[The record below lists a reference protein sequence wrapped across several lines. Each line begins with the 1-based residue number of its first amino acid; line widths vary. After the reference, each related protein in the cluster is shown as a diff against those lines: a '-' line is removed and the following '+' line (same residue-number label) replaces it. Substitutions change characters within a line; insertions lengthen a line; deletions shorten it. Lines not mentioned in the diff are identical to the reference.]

1 MNSKQIDLIPL
12 RDFPIVQTGDEISD
26 LIISTAR
33 KTDIGF
39 IQGDIIV
46 ITHSILSI
54 VEDKVYQIEEVK
66 VSEQAEKIAEK
77 IGHSQERV
85 EVALREASEVLR
97 EDPVLITR
105 TKQGLVTDFSGVDE
119 SNAPLGT
126 FVALPDNPDKSAKRI
141 SDSLSK
147 SVGFKVPVIITD
159 TQGRPWRKGAVN
171 IAIGVAGISP
181 FTRNDEKE
189 DIYGQKLRG
198 SLVCL
203 VDQLASAAEL
213 VMGQADE
220 GVPVVIIRGVKVH
233 NGEGTASQILRSD
246 SENLFR

>member
-54 VEDKVYQIEEVK
+54 VEDK
-66 VSEQAEKIAEK
+66 A
-77 IGHSQERV
+77 
-85 EVALREASEVLR
+85 
-97 EDPVLITR
+97 VLITR
-105 TKQGLVTDFSGVDE
+105 TKQGFVTDFSGIDE
-119 SNAPLGT
+119 SNAPPGT

-141 SDSLSK
+141 HDSLSK
-147 SVGFKVPVIITD
+147 SVGFSVPVIITD

-203 VDQLASAAEL
+203 VDQLASASEL

-220 GVPVVIIRGVKVH
+220 GVPVVIIRCVKVH
-233 NGEGTASQILRSD
+233 NGEGTASHILRSD